1 MIQLTRLNGNLMVVN
16 SDLIKYAE
24 ASPDTVLTL
33 INGEKLMVLEECG
46 EVVERVVAYRA
57 RLLDEVAQMSPAAAA
72 IITQAG
78 LASAAASLRAA
89 GAGQMSRPSTEA
101 GRQDEEGAQR
111 RRRSEF

>member
-57 RLLDEVAQMSPAAAA
+57 RLLDEVVQMSPAAAG
-72 IITQAG
+72 IVTQAA
-78 LASAAASLRAA
+78 LAAAAAGLRAA
-89 GAGQMSRPSTEA
+89 GAGTRPSAETD
-101 GRQDEEGAQR
+101 RQEEENAQR
-111 RRRSEF
+111 RRRPEF